1 MKFSSQKKFNKATIE
16 SKEETV
22 PEENEK
28 SETARALAEKSA
40 DRDRLAAA
48 DALKKWIDERTP
60 ANAHILQQLEGDL
73 RKNQRLNEWGQFA
86 LEDLLRPPRRDAGRF
101 IAHKIAAVVTFARN
115 LVLFIPVAVTWSAI
129 ERAAHA
135 YSKKLERRDTE
146 ATFLQV
152 WLSDADITL
161 TLGQTALIDAVLIG
175 LLIVLTLVAQSLEVV
190 ADRSSRQADE
200 RDERDFQSVLV
211 SVGLFLHGFR
221 SITPSALKSGLA
233 EAVDNLRKSTEQ
245 LAAVSEKATDTLTQF
260 AQVSVNQL
268 EPAVRRIDGIVAAL
282 GGAATSHEQ
291 MTKLV
296 SGLQAHLGE
305 SLSLLTI
312 RIDDLGGKLQE
323 SLSKNNSLLEDS
335 LRGLLQEVDAVG
347 RNLNQ
352 VAATARE
359 VALMYREKV

>member
-1 MKFSSQKKFNKATIE
+1 MSDANETNESAKK
-16 SKEETV
+16 
-22 PEENEK
+22 
-28 SETARALAEKSA
+28 LAEKSA

-48 DALKKWIDERTP
+48 DALKKWIDERSP
-60 ANAHILQQLEGDL
+60 ANAHILNQLEGDL

-101 IAHKIAAVVTFARN
+101 VAHKVAAVVTFVRN
-115 LVLFIPVAVTWSAI
+115 LVLFIPVAVTWFAI
-129 ERAAHA
+129 ERAAVA
-135 YSKKLERRDTE
+135 YSKRLTRPDFEE
-146 ATFLQV
+146 SFLQV
-152 WLSDADITL
+152 WLNDADL
-161 TLGQTALIDAVLIG
+161 TLAQTALIDAALIG

-190 ADRSSRQADE
+190 ADRSARQADE

-233 EAVDNLRKSTEQ
+233 EAVDNLRKSSEQ

-282 GGAATSHEQ
+282 GGAAMSHEQ

-305 SLSLLTI
+305 SLSLLTV
-312 RIDDLGGKLQE
+312 RIDDLGGKLQG
-323 SLSKNNSLLEDS
+323 SLSENNALLEAS
-335 LRGLLQEVDAVG
+335 LRGLMQEVEAVS
-347 RNLNQ
+347 RNLSQ
-352 VAATARE
+352 TAATARE
-359 VALMYREKV
+359 VALMYRERV

>member
-1 MKFSSQKKFNKATIE
+1 MSEANEANESAKK
-16 SKEETV
+16 
-22 PEENEK
+22 
-28 SETARALAEKSA
+28 LAEKSA

-48 DALKKWIDERTP
+48 DALKKWIDERSP
-60 ANAHILQQLEGDL
+60 ANAHILNQLEGDL

-101 IAHKIAAVVTFARN
+101 VAHKVAAVVTFVRN
-115 LVLFIPVAVTWSAI
+115 LVLFVPVAVTWFAI
-129 ERAAHA
+129 ERAAVA
-135 YSKKLERRDTE
+135 YSDKLKLRDPE

-152 WLSDADITL
+152 WLNDADL
-161 TLGQTALIDAVLIG
+161 TLAQTALIDAALIG

-190 ADRSSRQADE
+190 ADRSARRADE

-211 SVGLFLHGFR
+211 GVGLFLHGFR

-233 EAVDNLRKSTEQ
+233 EAVDNLRKSSEQ

-282 GGAATSHEQ
+282 GGAAMSHEQ

-305 SLSLLTI
+305 SLSKLSLG
-312 RIDDLGGKLQE
+312 IDDLGGKLQG
-323 SLSKNNSLLEDS
+323 SLSENNALLEAS
-335 LRGLLQEVDAVG
+335 LRGLMQEVEAVS
-347 RNLNQ
+347 RNLSQ
-352 VAATARE
+352 TAATARE
-359 VALMYREKV
+359 VALMYRERV

>member
-1 MKFSSQKKFNKATIE
+1 MTDTTDVNESAKK
-16 SKEETV
+16 
-22 PEENEK
+22 
-28 SETARALAEKSA
+28 LAEKSA

-48 DALKKWIDERTP
+48 DALTIWIYERSP

-86 LEDLLRPPRRDAGRF
+86 LEDLLRPPRRDPRRF
-101 IAHKIAAVVTFARN
+101 VAHRIAAVITFFRN
-115 LVLFIPVAVTWSAI
+115 LLLFVPVAITWYAI
-129 ERAAHA
+129 ERAAVA
-135 YSKKLERRDTE
+135 YSGQLKLQVET
-146 ATFLQV
+146 TFLQV
-152 WLSDADITL
+152 WLDDADL
-161 TLGQTALIDAVLIG
+161 TLATTAKIDAGLIG
-175 LLIVLTLVAQSLEVV
+175 LLIVFTLLAQFMEVV
-190 ADRSSRQADE
+190 ADRSARRADE

-233 EAVDNLRKSTEQ
+233 EAVDNLRKSSEQ

-282 GGAATSHEQ
+282 GGAAASHEQ

-305 SLSLLTI
+305 SLSMLTV
-312 RIDDLGGKLQE
+312 RIDDLGGKLKE
-323 SLSKNNSLLEDS
+323 SLSDNNGLLEKS
-335 LRGLLQEVDAVG
+335 LRGLTQEMLDVA

-359 VALMYREKV
+359 VALMYRERV

>member
-115 LVLFIPVAVTWSAI
+115 LVLFIPVAVTWYAI

-135 YSKKLERRDTE
+135 YSNKLELRDTE

-161 TLGQTALIDAVLIG
+161 GQTALIDAGLIG

-282 GGAATSHEQ
+282 GGGATSHEQ

>member
-1 MKFSSQKKFNKATIE
+1 MPEANETNESAKK
-16 SKEETV
+16 
-22 PEENEK
+22 
-28 SETARALAEKSA
+28 LAEKSA

-48 DALKKWIDERTP
+48 DALKKWIDERSP
-60 ANAHILQQLEGDL
+60 ANAHILNQLEGDL

-101 IAHKIAAVVTFARN
+101 VAHKVAAVVTFVRN
-115 LVLFIPVAVTWSAI
+115 LVLFIPVAVTWFAI
-129 ERAAHA
+129 ERAAVA
-135 YSKKLERRDTE
+135 YSEKLKLRDSE

-152 WLSDADITL
+152 WLNDADL
-161 TLGQTALIDAVLIG
+161 TLAQTALIDAALIG

-190 ADRSSRQADE
+190 ADRSARQADE

-233 EAVDNLRKSTEQ
+233 EAVDNLRKSSEQ

-282 GGAATSHEQ
+282 GGAAMSHEQ

-305 SLSLLTI
+305 SLSKLTLG
-312 RIDDLGGKLQE
+312 IDDLGGKLQG
-323 SLSKNNSLLEDS
+323 SLSENNALLEKS
-335 LRGLLQEVDAVG
+335 LRGLLLEVEAVS
-347 RNLNQ
+347 RNLGQ
-352 VAATARE
+352 TAATARE
-359 VALMYREKV
+359 VAQMYREKV